1 MTTMRSAL
9 PCSRLLAALVL
20 MILISGP
27 TLAQQEPLTGT
38 MMSHRDLKTP
48 PQHASAAV
56 TQDGTM
62 ATAPH
67 DPTIATPAPRDEDF
81 TAAEPGDATRHLL
94 QMQVSASQSGPHLPM
109 LGDEATA
116 SYRRYLKSFEHPIP
130 EFYKTTVGKNG
141 DSGR

>member
-1 MTTMRSAL
+1 MTTMRPAL
-9 PCSRLLAALVL
+9 PYPCLLATLVL
-20 MILISGP
+20 MVLISGP

-48 PQHASAAV
+48 PQRALASV
-56 TQDGTM
+56 IPDGTT

-67 DPTIATPAPRDEDF
+67 DPTIGTPTPRDEDF

>member
-1 MTTMRSAL
+1 MTTMRPAL
-9 PCSRLLAALVL
+9 PYPCLLATLVL
-20 MILISGP
+20 MVLFSGP

-48 PQHASAAV
+48 PQRALASV
-56 TQDGTM
+56 IPDGTT

-67 DPTIATPAPRDEDF
+67 GPTIATPAPRDEDF

-94 QMQVSASQSGPHLPM
+94 QMQVSASRSGPHLPM

>member
-48 PQHASAAV
+48 PQRALASV
-56 TQDGTM
+56 IPDGTT

>member
-9 PCSRLLAALVL
+9 PYPCLLATLVL
-20 MILISGP
+20 MVLISGP

-38 MMSHRDLKTP
+38 MMSHRDLETP
-48 PQHASAAV
+48 SQRPPASV
-56 TQDGTM
+56 IPDGTT

-67 DPTIATPAPRDEDF
+67 GLTIATPTPRDEDF
-81 TAAEPGDATRHLL
+81 AAAEPGDATRHLL

-141 DSGR
+141 DNGR